1 MQDHAK
7 VRSNATE
14 DARSTVRR
22 PVTAPP
28 AQASGL
34 LGLQATVGNAVVV
47 QRLRQQPHRHGA
59 GCGHEAAEAP
69 VQRSAVHDVVR
80 AGGRPLD
87 GSTRADMES
96 RLGADF
102 SDVRIHDDSA
112 AKASAAEVGAR
123 AYTSGNHVVI
133 GEGGADKL
141 TLAHELTHVI
151 QQRQGP
157 VAGTDNG
164 AGLRV
169 SDPSD
174 RFERE
179 AESNARRAM
188 SGAAPRTEQ
197 HAQKAG
203 RADRGAAQE
212 SVQRWAA
219 QAGPNQQHMT
229 VSANGV
235 FAVPSDDATS
245 IWIRVSGPAGS
256 YSPALRP
263 TSTAQQALF
272 GGTELYQEHELARN
286 ILDDCLHTAEE
297 IMHNAVGELAD
308 GANSNVRTSAGLKA
322 FGMSDE
328 QNRDRAGDFQGAT
341 DRDASP
347 VVGQSY
353 LMLAMNPGEQIMSQ
367 YHAAAVVGMDGQ
379 DTVTMEAFAGSG
391 QTSANPMTYTIG
403 TVASFHDYWTGAY
416 YTPNHPG
423 VTMKTVVLVKRGKGR
438 RVTAGSEQPANPN
451 VA

>member
-14 DARSTVRR
+14 DTRATVRR
-22 PVTAPP
+22 PVSAPP

-34 LGLQATVGNAVVV
+34 LALQATVGNAAVV
-47 QRLRQQPHRHGA
+47 QRIRETHRHGA
-59 GCGHEAAEAP
+59 GCGHEAEEAP
-69 VQRSAVHDVVR
+69 VQRSAVHDVLR
-80 AGGRPLD
+80 ANGRPLD

-133 GEGGADKL
+133 GEGGADRH

-188 SGAAPRTEQ
+188 SGAAPKTE
-197 HAQKAG
+197 HAEAAG
-203 RADRGAAQE
+203 RADQGTVQQ
-212 SVQRWAA
+212 SIQRWAA
-219 QAGPNQQHMT
+219 QADQNQQHMT

-235 FAVPSDDATS
+235 FAVPSDDASS
-245 IWIRVSGPAGS
+245 IWIRVSAPSGS
-256 YSPALRP
+256 FSPALRA

-272 GGTELYQEHELARN
+272 GGTEMYQEYELARN

-328 QNRDRAGDFQGAT
+328 QNRERAGDFQGAT

-391 QTSANPMTYTIG
+391 QQAANPMTYTIG

-416 YTPNHPG
+416 YTPNYPG

-438 RVTAGSEQPANPN
+438 RVAPGSEQPANPN

>member
-1 MQDHAK
+1 MQNHAK

-14 DARSTVRR
+14 EARSTVRR
-22 PVTAPP
+22 PVTAP
-28 AQASGL
+28 ASGL

-47 QRLRQQPHRHGA
+47 QRLKQQHRHGA
-59 GCGHEAAEAP
+59 GCGHEVEEAP

-87 GSTRADMES
+87 GGTRADMER

-102 SDVRIHDDSA
+102 SDVRIHDDGA

-133 GEGGADKL
+133 GEGGTDKH

-151 QQRQGP
+151 QQRRGP

-188 SGAAPRTEQ
+188 SGSAPRTDQ
-197 HAQKAG
+197 HAQEAG
-203 RADRGAAQE
+203 RAGRGAAQE

-219 QAGPNQQHMT
+219 QAGPNQQNMT

-235 FAVPSDDATS
+235 FAVPNDATS
-245 IWIRVSGPAGS
+245 IWIRVSAPGGS

-308 GANSNVRTSAGLKA
+308 GANSNVRTSDGLKA

-341 DRDASP
+341 DRNASP

-353 LMLAMNPGEQIMSQ
+353 LMLAMNPGEEIMSQ

-391 QTSANPMTYTIG
+391 QTAANPMTYTIG

-416 YTPNHPG
+416 YTPNYPA
-423 VTMKTVVLVKRGKGR
+423 VTMKTVVLVKRGRGR
-438 RVTAGSEQPANPN
+438 RVAAGSEQPANPN
-451 VA
+451 VAQ

>member
-7 VRSNATE
+7 VRSNSTE
-14 DARSTVRR
+14 DARSTARR

-28 AQASGL
+28 APASGL
-34 LGLQATVGNAVVV
+34 LGLQATVGNAAVV
-47 QRLRQQPHRHGA
+47 QRVQQQHRHGA
-59 GCGHEAAEAP
+59 GCGHGAEEAP
-69 VQRSAVHDVVR
+69 VHRSAVHDVLR

-102 SDVRIHDDSA
+102 SDVRIHDNSA
-112 AKASAAEVGAR
+112 AKASAAQVGAR

-197 HAQKAG
+197 HAREG
-203 RADRGAAQE
+203 RADQGAAQAP
-212 SVQRWAA
+212 VQRWAA
-219 QAGPNQQHMT
+219 QAGPNQQGMT

-235 FAVPSDDATS
+235 FAVPNGDATS
-245 IWIRVSGPAGS
+245 IWVRVNAPAGS

-272 GGTELYQEHELARN
+272 GGTEMYQEHELARN

-328 QNRDRAGDFQGAT
+328 QNRERAGDFQGAT
-341 DRDASP
+341 DRNASP
-347 VVGQSY
+347 TVGQSY
-353 LMLAMNPGEQIMSQ
+353 LMLAMNPGEEIMSQ

-391 QTSANPMTYTIG
+391 QTVANPMAYTIG
-403 TVASFHDYWTGAY
+403 TVSSFHDYWTGEY
-416 YTPNHPG
+416 YTPHYPA
-423 VTMKTVVLVKRGKGR
+423 VTMKTVVLVKRGRGR
-438 RVTAGSEQPANPN
+438 RVAAGSEQQANPN

>member
-14 DARSTVRR
+14 AARSTVRR

-34 LGLQATVGNAVVV
+34 LGLQATLGNAVVV
-47 QRLRQQPHRHGA
+47 QRLKQQPHRHGA
-59 GCGHEAAEAP
+59 GCGHEAEEAP

-80 AGGRPLD
+80 AAGRPLD

-197 HAQKAG
+197 HAQEAG
-203 RADRGAAQE
+203 RTDRGAAQE

-219 QAGPNQQHMT
+219 QAGPNQQPMT

-235 FAVPSDDATS
+235 FAVPSGNATS
-245 IWIRVSGPAGS
+245 IWIRVNAPAGS

-263 TSTAQQALF
+263 TSTAQQALL
-272 GGTELYQEHELARN
+272 GGTQLYQEHELARN

-308 GANSNVRTSAGLKA
+308 GANSNVRTSNGLKA

-328 QNRDRAGDFQGAT
+328 QNRERAGDFPEAT
-341 DRDASP
+341 DRNASP
-347 VVGQSY
+347 SVGQSY
-353 LMLAMNPGEQIMSQ
+353 LMLAMDPGEQIMSQ

-416 YTPNHPG
+416 YTPNYPG